1 MVSEASMKKR
11 AHDCVSASVCGG
23 GGGGGHE
30 REGERQRE
38 TIVDHKVE
46 GLIEWFLISWQ

>member
-1 MVSEASMKKR
+1 MVSEASMKKV
-11 AHDCVSASVCGG
+11 AHDCVCG

>member
-1 MVSEASMKKR
+1 MVSEASMKKG
-11 AHDCVSASVCGG
+11 AHDCVSASVCG

-46 GLIEWFLISWQ
+46 GLIE